1 MQLKFETCVVFR
13 LPSPPPRP
21 RFPSQ
26 NQEGPLLPPHPAR
39 WSLCLFAQVA
49 VEKTEPLSRRV
60 WKSEISAMARISRVH
75 FACRFDDLPA
85 ENRLT
90 GGSQLSR
97 AERAAKQRA
106 PWVSSTR
113 SFSSP
118 CSCWWAFCTRPTR
131 ATRCD
136 RLHNLPPFTASSPF
150 PLTETDPTP
159 PPGTSFRRREGP
171 GVQPHR
177 RGRGMAHILGD
188 LLSLHRH

>member
-1 MQLKFETCVVFR
+1 MCSSSSKLVSYSVYPRHPLVLGSRLRTRKARCCPPTPLAGLFAFLRKLPLKKRNLCPAGFGNRKFR
-13 LPSPPPRP
+13 LWPE
-21 RFPSQ
+21 F
-26 NQEGPLLPPHPAR
+26 
-39 WSLCLFAQVA
+39 
-49 VEKTEPLSRRV
+49 RV
-60 WKSEISAMARISRVH
+60 YISRVDSTI
-75 FACRFDDLPA
+75 FQQRIVSAAQER
-85 ENRLT
+85 
-90 GGSQLSR
+90 
-97 AERAAKQRA
+97 RAAKQRA